1 MVGRISTKL
10 LTAKQVESESRT
22 GYHAD
27 GSNTGLYLQVTSR
40 NARITRSWV
49 YRFTSPVTR
58 TRREIGLG
66 STAVRKLTDARSLA
80 HDFRLQVLNGLD
92 PKDERDNLKTQKSL
106 ASANQITFDEAARQ
120 CIEMKSAEWK
130 NAKHQQQWVNTLE
143 TYVSP
148 GIGKLAV
155 NTISIELVFRVL
167 QPIWQSKTETAMRVR
182 QRIEV
187 VLDWCK
193 ARGYREGDNP
203 ASLKGGLGDLLPKG
217 KKIMKVEHH
226 PAIPFERINDF
237 VTDLRRLKGTAPLAL
252 ELLLLTAAR
261 TSEVT
266 QAKWGE
272 IDFDTKVWTV
282 PAERMKAGSEHRIPL
297 TTRAVNILTIM
308 KAAQQNDYVFTGH
321 SLVKNPHLSNGA
333 FLAVMKRLDAFSAYT
348 PHGLRSS
355 FRDWGSERTNFSNET
370 LELALAH
377 TIKNKAESAYRR
389 QDQLAKRVKLMHL
402 WEKYVNTATQ
412 SAKVITFKRVAE

>member
-1 MVGRISTKL
+1 MGRISTKL

-40 NARITRSWV
+40 KGRITRSWI
-49 YRFTSPVTR
+49 YRFTSPITK

-66 STAVRKLTDARSLA
+66 STSIRKLTDARSLA
-80 HDFRLQVLNGLD
+80 HEFRSQVLNGLD
-92 PKDERDNLKTQKSL
+92 PKNERDDLKTQKSL
-106 ASANQITFDEAARQ
+106 ANANKITFNEAAQQ

-130 NAKHQQQWVNTLE
+130 NTKHQQQWINTLE

-148 GIGKLAV
+148 TLGKLAV
-155 NTISIELVFRVL
+155 NTISIDLVFRLL

-182 QRIEV
+182 QRVEV
-187 VLDWCK
+187 ILDWCK

-217 KKIMKVEHH
+217 KKIKRVKHH
-226 PAIPFERINDF
+226 AAIPFTQTNNF
-237 VTDLRRLKGTAPLAL
+237 VTDLRLLKGTAPLAL
-252 ELLLLTAAR
+252 EFLLLTAAR

-266 QAKWGE
+266 QAKWCE
-272 IDFDTKVWTV
+272 FDLDTKIWTV

-297 TTRAVNILTIM
+297 TSRALDILIIM
-308 KAAQQNDYVFTGH
+308 KAAIQNEYVFSGQSIT
-321 SLVKNPHLSNGA
+321 KNPHLSNGA
-333 FLAVMKRLDAFSAYT
+333 FLSVMKRLPNFCAYT

-355 FRDWGSERTNFSNET
+355 FRDWGSECTNFSNET

-389 QDQLAKRVKLMHL
+389 QDQLTKRIKLMQL
-402 WEKYVNTATQ
+402 WEKFIDTSAQ
-412 SAKVITFKRVAE
+412 PAKVINLKRVAE